1 LIGLEEI
8 LYGKV
13 DAIILT
19 GGIAHSEYV
28 TSRITKRVDFIAPV
42 YVYPGEDELTA
53 LALNALDAMR
63 GEQPL
68 RVYK

>member
-1 LIGLEEI
+1 MLSS
-8 LYGKV
+8 
-13 DAIILT
+13 LT

-53 LALNALDAMR
+53 LCTECIGCYER
-63 GEQPL
+63 
-68 RVYK
+68 